1 MSLETILPFL
11 QPIEHVLLDPEV
23 SEVMVNGNGSIFMQ
37 RNGASIVVAA
47 VLEPKYLM
55 NAVKRIARSLG
66 NDIGEWKPLLDARL
80 PDGSRV
86 AAAFPP
92 CSLNGVTLTIRK
104 FRPHWFTMRQLV
116 EAGALPAELAQRL
129 AEAVVNRKTILI
141 AGGTDTGKTTFAKA
155 LIDFIPQHER
165 LGVIEDT
172 AELKIDHPNVF
183 RLEARKE
190 QIDSSGTK
198 TIPAVTM
205 RDLVKAT
212 LRHRPDRL
220 IIGEVRGGEAFD
232 LLDALNT
239 GHAGS
244 ISTVHANSAPQALS
258 RLATLSLR
266 ADVDIP
272 YRAVQGE
279 IGDLIDL
286 VIYIERR
293 EGKRRVSEAL
303 ELKGFDA
310 ERGCYE
316 TTAIYSN

>member
-1 MSLETILPFL
+1 MSFETILTFL
-11 QPIEHVLLDPEV
+11 QPIAHVILDPEV
-23 SEVMVNGNGSIFMQ
+23 SEVMVNGNGTVFMQ
-37 RNGASIVVAA
+37 RNGTLFSVDAA
-47 VLEPKYLM
+47 LEPKYLA

-66 NDIGEWKPLLDARL
+66 NDIGETKPLLDARL

-92 CSLNGVTLTIRK
+92 CSLRGVTLTIRK
-104 FRPHWFTMRQLV
+104 FRPHWFTMEQLV
-116 EAGALPAELAQRL
+116 NAGALPAKLAAELTQ
-129 AEAVVNRKTILI
+129 AVLDRKTILV

-155 LIDFIPQHER
+155 LIDFIPQRER

-183 RLEARKE
+183 RFEARRQ
-190 QIDSSGTK
+190 QIDGSGNI
-198 TIPAVTM
+198 TIPAVTI

-244 ISTVHANSAPQALS
+244 ISTVHANSALQALS
-258 RLATLSLR
+258 RIATLTLR

-286 VIYIERR
+286 VVHIERKD
-293 EGKRRVSEAL
+293 GQRRVSEVL
-303 ELKGFDA
+303 ELHGFDA
-310 ERGCYE
+310 ETGRYE
-316 TTAIYSN
+316 TTSLYC